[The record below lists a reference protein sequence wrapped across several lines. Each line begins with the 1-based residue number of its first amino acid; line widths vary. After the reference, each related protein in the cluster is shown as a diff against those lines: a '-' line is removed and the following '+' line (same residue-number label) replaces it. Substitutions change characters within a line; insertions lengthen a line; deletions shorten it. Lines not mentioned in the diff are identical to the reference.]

1 MGKKVSSEM
10 SLNNISTLVEFSR
23 DNTNKSVKTV
33 IAKRGNE
40 ILFNDKVSVIVGDY
54 NIYYRLDI
62 IWDDVVSEDEYHNLG
77 LYGYYSSD
85 YCEISYS
92 QEVLTIDTTDGIVI
106 TIV

>member
-1 MGKKVSSEM
+1 MGNKVSGEM
-10 SLNNISTLVEFSR
+10 SLNNISALVEFSR

-40 ILFNDKVSVIVGDY
+40 IIFNDIVTVIVGDY

-62 IWDDVVSEDEYHNLG
+62 IWDDVISEDEYHDLG

-92 QEVLTIDTTDGIVI
+92 QKVLTVNTTDGIII